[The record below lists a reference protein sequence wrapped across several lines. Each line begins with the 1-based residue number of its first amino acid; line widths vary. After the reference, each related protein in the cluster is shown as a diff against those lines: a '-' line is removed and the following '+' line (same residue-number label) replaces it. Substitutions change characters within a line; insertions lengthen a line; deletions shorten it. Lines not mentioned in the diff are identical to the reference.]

1 MLFYFITRDCYSRR
15 RFTAAFSR
23 VILRVIYSRVSK
35 LLDCLDLM
43 FDSSTIPIFFLLVG
57 EDSAYVKSSAFSYGI
72 TI

>member
-15 RFTAAFSR
+15 MFTAAFYR
-23 VILRVIYSRVSK
+23 VILRLIYSRVSK

-57 EDSAYVKSSAFSYGI
+57 EDSA
-72 TI
+72 

>member
-1 MLFYFITRDCYSRR
+1 M
-15 RFTAAFSR
+15 FTAAFSR

-57 EDSAYVKSSAFSYGI
+57 EDSA
-72 TI
+72 

>member
-15 RFTAAFSR
+15 RFTAALSR

-35 LLDCLDLM
+35 LLDYLDLI

-57 EDSAYVKSSAFSYGI
+57 EDSA
-72 TI
+72 